1 MICRKSV
8 AVLSPQEKADFVA
21 AVLDLKNPAAAPSRI
36 PAAAAAVTAAGGTPN
51 RYDDYVWVHNTVGT
65 GAHRGSAFGP
75 WHREFLRQF
84 EFDLGQVS
92 GDPHMAIPYWDWTV
106 DQTPAAAGWPFTAD
120 FLGGFGN
127 ALTGIIATGLFA
139 NPATFRINIRRQG
152 DTDIALK
159 RSRGI
164 PAGNVLPDR
173 ADVLHALGVA
183 VVPAGTPWPSV
194 YDAVPF
200 NGNPP
205 GTVAERT
212 AQANAAFRKYLEWV
226 LHDGIHVWIG
236 DVWDFVGQVP
246 RNGGHMSFP
255 SVSVNDPVFWLHH
268 ANVDRL
274 WAIWQRKSPTPA
286 YVPMAA
292 GTASPGHNGPD
303 VMVNLG
309 VPAHFA
315 SPLNEH
321 PADVQDHHALG
332 VWYHTDP
339 PEITLSTP
347 SVDFGDVPE
356 TQSVVQPVQF
366 AVRTC
371 QPVQFGITAVTGA
384 NFAEQA
390 GQGTVTVDHDH
401 SAETQTASVH
411 VQFTANGTLGA
422 PQSGTVSVEATI
434 VDRDGYDTAS
444 PGDDRVVGSW
454 TIDLTATPVATQP
467 AEEELAMHD
476 HGTHDHSQPF
486 EVFRRN
492 AEGEIVAVAPGALER
507 STGDYVKDDDVT
519 EAVTPRQPA
528 SPGSHGHDD

>member
-1 MICRKSV
+1 MRWIPQRVLIEGTRAPERSTSMICRKSV

-164 PAGNVLPDR
+164 PAGNALPDR

-236 DVWDFVGQVP
+236 GINAAQTD
-246 RNGGHMSFP
+246 GGHMTFP
-255 SVSVNDPVFWLHH
+255 SVAVNDPIFFLHH

-274 WAIWQRKSPTPA
+274 WTIWQQLHP
-286 YVPMAA
+286 AA
-292 GTASPGHNGPD
+292 GYEPAAGANAGHNLND
-303 VMVNLG
+303 VMAQFSNS
-309 VPAHFA
+309 AFFNF
-315 SPLNEH
+315 PLQSH
-321 PADVQDHHALG
+321 PADHLDWHADN
-332 VWYHTDP
+332 VWYRSDLP
-339 PEITLSTP
+339 AITPVSP
-347 SVDFGDVPE
+347 SVNFGNVPE
-356 TQSVVQPVQF
+356 NLTTYRPVQF
-366 AVRTC
+366 EVRTC
-371 QPVQFGITAVTGA
+371 QPVKFRITGVGGT
-384 NFAEQA
+384 NFAI
-390 GQGTVTVDHDH
+390 
-401 SAETQTASVH
+401 
-411 VQFTANGTLGA
+411 
-422 PQSGTVSVEATI
+422 PAT
-434 VDRDGYDTAS
+434 
-444 PGDDRVVGSW
+444 
-454 TIDLTATPVATQP
+454 
-467 AEEELAMHD
+467 
-476 HGTHDHSQPF
+476 
-486 EVFRRN
+486 
-492 AEGEIVAVAPGALER
+492 
-507 STGDYVKDDDVT
+507 
-519 EAVTPRQPA
+519 
-528 SPGSHGHDD
+528 